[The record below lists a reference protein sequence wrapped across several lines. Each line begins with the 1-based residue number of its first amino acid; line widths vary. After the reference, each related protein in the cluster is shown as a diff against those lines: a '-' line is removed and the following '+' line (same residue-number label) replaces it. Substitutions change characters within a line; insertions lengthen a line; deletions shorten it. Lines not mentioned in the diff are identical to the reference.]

1 MDVSFSGGLF
11 DAFDGNEWQRLDGNA
26 SAIVRRRDFR
36 SYEFVVC
43 SSNGAEFPL
52 EIGCGDPVEVDE
64 RQRSALW
71 PQARFVFANTDD
83 LRAFQETFKLASDFF
98 QMQLLRE
105 TLLTSHGF
113 DAAALPPLVACEP
126 RPTVGKPTISPDH
139 ALRSS
144 SASPAHRGQGAGRW
158 NKQSDALPPAG
169 AAAAAAGGDTP
180 AASPVGQQ
188 LSESERRALAK
199 VALPPFSLAVR
210 ALLDAQ
216 GDAPDECPEGEDPP
230 PGASPRAPPDAAPD
244 LASLALRTM
253 VPLCEVA
260 GDPWAATDPHV
271 ASLFCGW
278 GVCHCCGYRRALV
291 ARCPHTVSRG
301 AHAAAG
307 TRHTYCAGCLQRG
320 LGADYHALRTGLLQW
335 RCPVCTGACPCTA
348 CSTINGGVRP
358 FRFHYAACVDT
369 GMLSVEAG
377 GAARRGLS
385 EPLLF
390 PGTAS
395 QYPGG
400 SVYDPQPGEL
410 TGPDMV
416 VSRRYAQRLQEA
428 GIPPPAHLSKAAGTP
443 LAALAATAPPPDAA
457 SGHEKGA
464 GSKLGRRPRRLSA
477 QGFGTTGRRKP
488 AAASAGRKPKPGG
501 PDLTPSSAGA
511 ASELGADDDGI
522 SPSASDLDSLLGLD
536 AFASAGST
544 SSRGG
549 GRKRLAAAKATRA
562 IVHAAQGIQVAPA
575 RPPAAEASRSQPAA
589 TPAASAAALA
599 VKLWQERLGRP
610 LNDADR
616 DAVLAQCTGAITP
629 LTKGLSPP
637 PGVAELYA
645 TPAVLEPG
653 GGCAIP
659 GLNVTLADGLI
670 GVSGTGPSAVNAQR
684 IASALLETFGGPDL
698 ISALTPGAALAA
710 AASTGGKRSPS
721 AATASAAP
729 PQSSGGAKS
738 KHGLGP
744 VLDAAKAASDRVL
757 SKGALLCPAG
767 TPGADAERLLTAL
780 QAVLPDSPRPWA
792 LNVVHGRGSTS
803 MASLFC
809 PAAAQSAKTPTAA
822 AVQSGA
828 SLAPLRC
835 VLCDQGESRARSR
848 RRSVAVHPLM
858 PIRASGRPVIICD
871 QCEQRVLDT
880 RAWAASQGLIHGED
894 GMEELCSLCGAG
906 TPQLPTKLTL
916 CSARVCVRGLCEACM
931 DMVVDTAK
939 GPRNVRVQEE
949 WLCPPCAATS
959 ALEMHGLELLQYYA
973 RTPREGV
980 APLSK
985 LGAVSRAEL
994 SLAQLRRSLK
1004 RPRSSDLAVSGPPK
1018 TKRAQPAA
1026 GSQPGQSVALDPG
1039 LQAAVEGLVRQQEAA
1054 IQMASWQL
1062 QQARAQAAASGLPD
1076 SECNALLENVE
1087 APPLDEVFPLVR
1099 ATPAVLAVVNAVG
1112 AISNEVG
1119 QQLTLATLHRSRVA
1133 IFLQRQVATVL
1144 GAIDGPAAAGGASA
1158 AESAPDG
1165 DGSAS

>member
-144 SASPAHRGQGAGRW
+144 SASPAHRG
-158 NKQSDALPPAG
+158 
-169 AAAAAAGGDTP
+169 
-180 AASPVGQQ
+180 
-188 LSESERRALAK
+188 RALAK

-443 LAALAATAPPPDAA
+443 LAALAATARPPMLRRGMRRAQAA
-457 SGHEKGA
+457 SLVAGHA
-464 GSKLGRRPRRLSA
+464 GCPRR
-477 QGFGTTGRRKP
+477 
-488 AAASAGRKPKPGG
+488 
-501 PDLTPSSAGA
+501 
-511 ASELGADDDGI
+511 
-522 SPSASDLDSLLGLD
+522 GL
-536 AFASAGST
+536 A
-544 SSRGG
+544 
-549 GRKRLAAAKATRA
+549 RLAAASLLPPLL
-562 IVHAAQGIQVAPA
+562 AASPS
-575 RPPAAEASRSQPAA
+575 PAA
-589 TPAASAAALA
+589 
-599 VKLWQERLGRP
+599 
-610 LNDADR
+610 
-616 DAVLAQCTGAITP
+616 
-629 LTKGLSPP
+629 
-637 PGVAELYA
+637 
-645 TPAVLEPG
+645 
-653 GGCAIP
+653 
-659 GLNVTLADGLI
+659 
-670 GVSGTGPSAVNAQR
+670 
-684 IASALLETFGGPDL
+684 
-698 ISALTPGAALAA
+698 
-710 AASTGGKRSPS
+710 
-721 AATASAAP
+721 
-729 PQSSGGAKS
+729 
-738 KHGLGP
+738 
-744 VLDAAKAASDRVL
+744 
-757 SKGALLCPAG
+757 
-767 TPGADAERLLTAL
+767 
-780 QAVLPDSPRPWA
+780 
-792 LNVVHGRGSTS
+792 
-803 MASLFC
+803 
-809 PAAAQSAKTPTAA
+809 
-822 AVQSGA
+822 
-828 SLAPLRC
+828 
-835 VLCDQGESRARSR
+835 
-848 RRSVAVHPLM
+848 
-858 PIRASGRPVIICD
+858 
-871 QCEQRVLDT
+871 
-880 RAWAASQGLIHGED
+880 
-894 GMEELCSLCGAG
+894 
-906 TPQLPTKLTL
+906 
-916 CSARVCVRGLCEACM
+916 
-931 DMVVDTAK
+931 
-939 GPRNVRVQEE
+939 
-949 WLCPPCAATS
+949 
-959 ALEMHGLELLQYYA
+959 
-973 RTPREGV
+973 RT
-980 APLSK
+980 
-985 LGAVSRAEL
+985 
-994 SLAQLRRSLK
+994 
-1004 RPRSSDLAVSGPPK
+1004 
-1018 TKRAQPAA
+1018 
-1026 GSQPGQSVALDPG
+1026 
-1039 LQAAVEGLVRQQEAA
+1039 
-1054 IQMASWQL
+1054 
-1062 QQARAQAAASGLPD
+1062 
-1076 SECNALLENVE
+1076 
-1087 APPLDEVFPLVR
+1087 
-1099 ATPAVLAVVNAVG
+1099 
-1112 AISNEVG
+1112 
-1119 QQLTLATLHRSRVA
+1119 
-1133 IFLQRQVATVL
+1133 
-1144 GAIDGPAAAGGASA
+1144 
-1158 AESAPDG
+1158 
-1165 DGSAS
+1165 